1 MMQTADMNKL
11 LETADGYAGEYDKAG
26 KERSWHGPEII
37 FGLMYEY
44 LSPDDTLLD
53 IGIGTGLD
61 AAVFK
66 KADVRVY
73 GIDGSKEMLKI
84 CEGKQVAVELKQL
97 DLLLDVIPYAD
108 EFFNHAIANAVFHI
122 TGDIEKTMVEVKRLL
137 KKGGIF
143 GFTSHEQDPGMESD
157 YRETDTEGMYMKI
170 REPYGFPVYKH
181 SDQYV
186 KTLLDRYDFD
196 LLKKMKYE
204 AFTAYEDNPGY
215 TFSLFIARK
224 G

>member
-1 MMQTADMNKL
+1 MNRH
-11 LETADGYAGEYDKAG
+11 LEAADGYAGEYDKAG

-44 LSPDDTLLD
+44 IAPGESLLD

-61 AAVFK
+61 AAIFQ
-66 KADVRVY
+66 KAGLKVH

-84 CEGKQVAVELKQL
+84 CREKQVAVELKLL
-97 DLLLDVIPYAD
+97 DLLQDDIPYAD

-122 TGDIEKTMVEVKRLL
+122 TGDIEKTLGEVKRLL
-137 KKGGIF
+137 KNDGIF
-143 GFTSHEQDPGMESD
+143 GFTIHEQDPGMESD
-157 YRETDTEGMYMKI
+157 YQETDTKGRYMKI

-181 SDQYV
+181 TDQFV
-186 KTLLDRYDFD
+186 RSLLERYDFD
-196 LLKKMKYE
+196 PLKKTKYE
-204 AFTAYEDNPGY
+204 AFTAYEDNPSY
-215 TFSLFIARK
+215 TLSLYIARK